1 MAKKAWIS
9 ISDQDYRNQTEQ
21 IIWDSSSS
29 DEDTISSPPPWKRPK
44 PVQSP
49 VISVSVQCSFKT
61 SESVTPFDSPVI
73 RLRYIDLNHISPEIP
88 THKRNDLSP
97 VIERHRFKT
106 VRKQKRQ
113 RIKQNL
119 FSDQNSVDGSTTSLT
134 TSTSTSCSSGA
145 TSTALNDLQ
154 LSQKIEC
161 TPADLIPANSQTEIK
176 IEPFQ
181 SQFGTVVDDGDSS
194 GKSWGVGLNFEPKK
208 KRKKYKKGTLAYQLH
223 KTVQLKKSRTKIW
236 NHERLKQRQIIC
248 TNQSGVIRF
257 KCMGFHKQYG
267 VELLECENNDATKF
281 IVCLGA
287 SQILRLKYEIGF
299 YYELYP
305 PYNIDKVVYD
315 EESLAYYYNI
325 SKIAKCECSF

>member
-29 DEDTISSPPPWKRPK
+29 EEDIISSPPPWKRPK

-49 VISVSVQCSFKT
+49 VISVSVQCSSKS

-73 RLRYIDLNHISPEIP
+73 RLRYVDLNHISPEIP
-88 THKRNDLSP
+88 TQKRNDLSP
-97 VIERHRFKT
+97 VIERRRFRT
-106 VRKQKRQ
+106 VRKLKRQ

-119 FSDQNSVDGSTTSLT
+119 FSDQSDGLT
-134 TSTSTSCSSGA
+134 ASSSTSCSSGA
-145 TSTALNDLQ
+145 ASTELNDLK

-161 TPADLIPANSQTEIK
+161 TPPDLISTNSQAEIK

-181 SQFGTVVDDGDSS
+181 SQFGTVVDSNL
-194 GKSWGVGLNFEPKK
+194 KAWGVGLNFEPKK

-223 KTVQLKKSRTKIW
+223 KTLQLKKSRTKIW
-236 NHERLKQRQIIC
+236 DHERLKQDRMVC
-248 TNQSGVIRF
+248 TSQSGVIRF
-257 KCMGFHKQYG
+257 KCISFQKEYG
-267 VELLECENNDATKF
+267 IELLECEKDEATKF

-305 PYNIDKVVYD
+305 PYNMEKVVCKG
-315 EESLAYYYNI
+315 ENLEYYYNV
-325 SKIAKCECSF
+325 SKIAKCECSL